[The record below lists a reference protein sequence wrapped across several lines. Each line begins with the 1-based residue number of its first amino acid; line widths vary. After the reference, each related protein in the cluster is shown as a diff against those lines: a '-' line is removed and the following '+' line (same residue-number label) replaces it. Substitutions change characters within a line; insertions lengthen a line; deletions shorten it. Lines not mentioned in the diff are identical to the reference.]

1 MCCMKCDTAI
11 YRFWNEVNSY
21 NLRPYHVRVARH
33 TEAKFVALKCQGTQF
48 VKVQLTRVLR

>member
-1 MCCMKCDTAI
+1 MKCDTAI